1 MFRDLEHS
9 PKTTNRIMKILATL
23 IVSLSLAASL
33 QAAVFV
39 AKLTG
44 SQVVPPTVTT
54 GGGGA
59 LLTVNFATRA
69 WSLTGAISNLVF
81 SARAVGIH
89 GPAPAGANADW
100 RISLGHNVEP
110 EGPLDGGGVFTV
122 EELDWLA
129 NGLLYVNVITDPNQF
144 PDGEI
149 RGQFALVPEPGSV
162 AVLAGIALGAFA
174 VYRRLRRQ
182 PRGLR

>member
-1 MFRDLEHS
+1 
-9 PKTTNRIMKILATL
+9 MKILATL
-23 IVSLSLAASL
+23 FASLSLAASL

-39 AKLTG
+39 ATLTG
-44 SQVVPPTVTT
+44 AQVVPPNASR

-59 LLTVNFATRA
+59 RLTVDFATRA
-69 WSLTGAISNLVF
+69 WSLTGAISNLVA
-81 SARAVGIH
+81 SATAVGIH

-110 EGPLDGGGVFTV
+110 EGPLDGGGVFSA
-122 EELDWLA
+122 EELDWLV
-129 NGLLYVNVITDPNQF
+129 NGLLYVNVRTDPF
-144 PDGEI
+144 PEGEI
-149 RGQFALVPEPGSV
+149 RGQLALVPEPEF
-162 AVLAGIALGAFA
+162 AAAFAGMGLGAFA